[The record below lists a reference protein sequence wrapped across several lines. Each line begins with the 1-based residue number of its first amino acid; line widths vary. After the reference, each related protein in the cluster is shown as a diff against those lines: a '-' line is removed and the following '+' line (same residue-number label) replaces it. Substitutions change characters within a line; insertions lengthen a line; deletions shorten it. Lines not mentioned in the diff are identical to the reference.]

1 MGYFSFPHTRSYDS
15 DLGWLIKNVSN
26 YNSTIAALNEWIATN
41 TPRIEDL
48 EAFQAAMESGTLPE
62 GVQEGITTWLTH
74 NGADV
79 LTAIIKNVWFGLTDA
94 GYFVAYVPDSW
105 SDIIFKTTGLDI
117 DLALQP
123 DYGHLVLQ
131 YNIGG

>member
-15 DLGWLIKNVSN
+15 DLGWLIKNVRS
-26 YNSTIAALNEWIATN
+26 YDDTIAALQAWIDEN

-48 EAFQAAMESGTLPE
+48 EAFQAALESGELPE
-62 GVQEGITTWLTH
+62 GVQLGIETWLAQ
-74 NGADV
+74 NGAEII
-79 LTAIIKNVWFGLTDA
+79 TAIIKNVWFGLTNA
-94 GYFVAYVPDSW
+94 GYFVAYIPESW

-123 DYGHLVLQ
+123 EYGHLVLQ
-131 YNIGG
+131 Y